1 MYITKYQEE
10 VSSKVFIHYGMKK
23 DNFFF
28 KGDNQHTHF
37 NFYLK
42 TKHLH
47 KIANGQTN
55 SIKITVFRANY
66 NKFGFNLEF

>member
-1 MYITKYQEE
+1 MIR
-10 VSSKVFIHYGMKK
+10 
-23 DNFFF
+23 
-28 KGDNQHTHF
+28 KGDNQHAHF

-55 SIKITVFRANY
+55 FIKITVFRANY
-66 NKFGFNLEF
+66 NKVGFNLEF